1 MLRDFLTSN
10 GTELIDR
17 CRIKVAKRRAPRATP
32 NELEYG
38 VPFFL
43 AHLTEML
50 PGGSAHAADSA
61 SPGVSQTVDGSTR
74 HGNELHRHDF
84 TVEQVVHDY
93 RDLRESITEL
103 AIEQRAPIA
112 ISELEILDTKLDS
125 AVAGA
130 VTEYARQHRV
140 SKGRTDDG
148 ALARNERLG
157 VLAHEMRNLLNTAI
171 LAISAIKRGSVGFG
185 GATSVAL
192 DRSLIGMR
200 GLIDRTLAEVRLDE
214 GSDSLREAI
223 EVGPFI
229 SEVQVASA
237 LEASNEGCEL
247 TVEPVESGIF
257 VDADRHI
264 LAAAVANL
272 LENAFKFV
280 RPDCQ
285 ALLRAHRSRGRV
297 LIEVEDECGGL
308 THGAAEQH
316 FRPFEQHNMD
326 RSGVGAGLTIS
337 RKGVEAN
344 GGTLS
349 ARNVPGRGCIFTI
362 DLPEIGIRP
371 AA

>member
-1 MLRDFLTSN
+1 MLKDFLASN
-10 GTELIDR
+10 GPELIDR
-17 CRIKVAKRRAPRATP
+17 CRTKVAKRRAPRATP

-43 AHLTEML
+43 AHLADML
-50 PGGSAHAADSA
+50 PDGNGESGFNASADA
-61 SPGVSQTVDGSTR
+61 PRTVDGSTR
-74 HGNELHRHDF
+74 HGNELHRHHF

-93 RDLRESITEL
+93 RDLRESIAEL
-103 AIEQRAPIA
+103 VREQSAPITLD
-112 ISELEILDTKLDS
+112 EFGILDTRLDS

-130 VTEYARQHRV
+130 VTEYARQRQI
-140 SKGRTDDG
+140 STGRTDDG

-185 GATSVAL
+185 GATAVAL

-200 GLIDRTLAEVRLDE
+200 GLIDRTLAEVRLDD
-214 GSDSLREAI
+214 GADSFREAI
-223 EVGPFI
+223 ELGPFI
-229 SEVQVASA
+229 WEVQVASA
-237 LEASNEGCEL
+237 LEAANKGCEL
-247 TVEPVESGIF
+247 SIMPVEPGIF
-257 VDADRHI
+257 VEADRHI

-285 ALLRAHRSRGRV
+285 VLLRAHASQGRV
-297 LIEVEDECGGL
+297 KMEVEDECGGQ
-308 THGAAEQH
+308 GMAEH
-316 FRPFEQHNMD
+316 FHPFERHNKD
-326 RSGVGAGLTIS
+326 RRDVGVGLSIS

-362 DLPEIGIRP
+362 DLPEKALRP
-371 AA
+371 AV